1 MITKDNNR
9 FIYQENNEIL
19 GEISFTPI
27 ENQIIRAEHTYVHPE
42 VRGKGIAGQLLDALA
57 DYARE
62 NQLKIQPICSYAVSA
77 FKKSDKYQDVSI

>member
-9 FIYQENNEIL
+9 FIYQENNEVL
-19 GEISFTPI
+19 GEISFTPV
-27 ENQIIRAEHTYVHPE
+27 ENQIIRAEHTYVNPE
-42 VRGKGIAGQLLDALA
+42 ARGKGIAGQLLDALA

-62 NQLKIQPICSYAVSA
+62 NQLKIQPVCSYVVSA